1 MADDY
6 RVNPQPWMR
15 EAIAVCGD
23 DLMQQIV
30 ADNRNRAPVGGSVL
44 PTVKV
49 LGAGTVVTGTDGAAH
64 TPAQNHGWTEPPRT
78 ENWRAPGIDIIDR
91 LVDQQDERDLEA
103 RCREQ
108 AATMGLSYGDW
119 LRLMEKDLR
128 DRRERKEKAAKDR
141 RRRRS
146 DRRLR
151 STPTL
156 MVS

>member
-1 MADDY
+1 MANEYDPFEWVKDL
-6 RVNPQPWMR
+6 RRTV
-15 EAIAVCGD
+15 GD
-23 DLMQQIV
+23 DLMRQIV
-30 ADNRNRAPVGGSVL
+30 EDNRNRPSSGGSHI

-49 LGAGTVVTGTDGAAH
+49 LGAGNVVTGTDGAAH
-64 TPAQNHGWTEPPRT
+64 TPAHSHGWTEPPRT

-141 RRRRS
+141 KE
-146 DRRLR
+146 
-151 STPTL
+151 TPK
-156 MVS
+156 

>member
-1 MADDY
+1 MPDDPY
-6 RVNPQPWMR
+6 QYWRDLVR
-15 EAIAVCGD
+15 AVPTSVVQD
-23 DLMQQIV
+23 IV
-30 ADNRNRAPVGGSVL
+30 ADNRNRPSSGGSVL

-141 RRRRS
+141 KE
-146 DRRLR
+146 
-151 STPTL
+151 TPK
-156 MVS
+156 

>member
-1 MADDY
+1 MADDPY
-6 RVNPQPWMR
+6 EYWRDLAR
-15 EAIAVCGD
+15 AVPTSVVQD
-23 DLMQQIV
+23 IV
-30 ADNRNRAPVGGSVL
+30 ADNRNRPSSGGSVL
-44 PTVKV
+44 PTVKI

-141 RRRRS
+141 KE
-146 DRRLR
+146 
-151 STPTL
+151 TPK
-156 MVS
+156 